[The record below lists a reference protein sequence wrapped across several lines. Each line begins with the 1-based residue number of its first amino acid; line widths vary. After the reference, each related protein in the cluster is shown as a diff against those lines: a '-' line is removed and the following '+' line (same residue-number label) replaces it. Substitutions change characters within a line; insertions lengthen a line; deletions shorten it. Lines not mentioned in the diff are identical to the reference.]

1 MKLQHIIIIFV
12 IIIVPISLTLSS
24 YINAHIKTIE
34 NQTKYNNVL
43 INATYDGIKAFQL
56 NTANNMY
63 STISNSKIRD
73 IEASVNVFFSSLAT
87 NFGAS
92 GYSQEDLKPYVPA
105 ILFNL
110 YDGYYIYSN
119 YFDTKYDENGDG
131 IAEGGYRYGLK
142 PFIYYSC
149 RYVKG
154 SNTDFV
160 VNYTLDNTITIIGT
174 INGKYVVKTGHLLA
188 DENMEVIENE
198 VLKENLIILSD
209 TNNIQPQTE
218 NFQYLVYNSQKIYRD
233 NNDAVFFKN
242 NDGAINKDTGEIG
255 KRRYFYYSSEY
266 KKDYVTDVKT
276 IEYLNNH
283 LKEIEGKICLVS
295 DSATKY
301 YSESL
306 DNVTTDFDGNPISF
320 TSWVTKYLGNIEQ
333 KDAVDVDGNS
343 ITDFASILDGEK
355 IFEIN
360 NNNNPLKSDSTFNE
374 HRMNV
379 IRRSIETNLIS
390 AIATFTN
397 HTVIGYEFSM
407 PTLDED
413 EWYKLENNVCML
425 TFLEGIPIGTKVYN
439 NYCIVSNNTN
449 QETVGNDSIY
459 IIDSHEE
466 YHKPGCLKLI
476 ENLHNNS
483 VTIEGAYPSSEF
495 ERKTVSITGEDSN
508 AHSQLLGTDSGK
520 YAYYYPEAYTPCYDC
535 IVTAS
540 QTYSTDNIIENN
552 VIDNN
557 GNKVNITNMGA
568 NSQNLRQ
575 MYLTALARSR
585 YNLYITNG
593 YFGY

>member
-459 IIDSHEE
+459 IIDSNGE

-476 ENLHNNS
+476 ENLKNNS
-483 VTIEGAYPSSEF
+483 VTINGAYPSSEF

-508 AHSQLLGTDSGK
+508 AHSQLLGTDSGS

-535 IVTAS
+535 IGTVS
-540 QTYSTDNIIENN
+540 ETYSTDDIIANT
-552 VIDNN
+552 VKDKN
-557 GNKVNITNMGA
+557 GNSVDIKNLGGT
-568 NSQNLRQ
+568 NLRQ
-575 MYLTALARSR
+575 WYLTALARSR
-585 YNLYITNG
+585 YNLYVTNG